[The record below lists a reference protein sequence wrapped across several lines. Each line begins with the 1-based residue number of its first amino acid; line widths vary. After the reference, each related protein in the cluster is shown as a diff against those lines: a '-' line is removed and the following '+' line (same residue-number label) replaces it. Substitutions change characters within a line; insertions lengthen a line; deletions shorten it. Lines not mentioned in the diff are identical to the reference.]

1 MTDPRRFAANRGA
14 LRNQLHALLPT
25 RPIEM
30 NASTR
35 LQLPAALRLPVA
47 LSAVGAML
55 LSTGLATGQESLAI
69 KAGKIITGPGQVL
82 ENQVIIIERGR
93 IKSIGKDLDPGWQ
106 AKVID
111 ASDKVVLATYI
122 LAHSS
127 GGFGGGANNENL
139 GNVPYLTVEDAVD
152 PSSQFFE
159 ECLRNGIGTIHV
171 IPGNRTL
178 LGGQGMLVRPFG
190 RTVEDMAVAGKGS
203 MKLSL
208 DGGGAGNRIAQIRK
222 LRRVF
227 EDAMRYRTGYN
238 ARKAE
243 WQKEKDAGATK
254 DEKFAEEISKSKRPI
269 LDLIDGK
276 VGAHLYVPGA
286 AEVSEALRIAN
297 KYSFPLTFVLGPS
310 CWKATRILARRK
322 QPVVLTGALEYWET
336 DPETK
341 DETRR
346 CPPAE
351 LAKAGIEFAL
361 NVDAGGRRAS
371 TEPTR
376 YPWWQMATCVRHG
389 VSRDVALAAFTTVP
403 AKLLGIA
410 DDLGTL
416 EVGKLANLQIVTG
429 DPLAATSWVE
439 HVVLD
444 GELVYDR
451 RKDPKLKH
459 LFGKKSAD
467 SKAGSR

>member
-1 MTDPRRFAANRGA
+1 
-14 LRNQLHALLPT
+14 
-25 RPIEM
+25 M

-208 DGGGAGNRIAQIRK
+208 DGGGAGN
-222 LRRVF
+222 
-227 EDAMRYRTGYN
+227 
-238 ARKAE
+238 
-243 WQKEKDAGATK
+243 
-254 DEKFAEEISKSKRPI
+254 
-269 LDLIDGK
+269 
-276 VGAHLYVPGA
+276 
-286 AEVSEALRIAN
+286 
-297 KYSFPLTFVLGPS
+297 
-310 CWKATRILARRK
+310 
-322 QPVVLTGALEYWET
+322 
-336 DPETK
+336 
-341 DETRR
+341 
-346 CPPAE
+346 
-351 LAKAGIEFAL
+351 
-361 NVDAGGRRAS
+361 
-371 TEPTR
+371 
-376 YPWWQMATCVRHG
+376 
-389 VSRDVALAAFTTVP
+389 
-403 AKLLGIA
+403 
-410 DDLGTL
+410 
-416 EVGKLANLQIVTG
+416 
-429 DPLAATSWVE
+429 
-439 HVVLD
+439 
-444 GELVYDR
+444 
-451 RKDPKLKH
+451 
-459 LFGKKSAD
+459 
-467 SKAGSR
+467 